1 MTHLSP
7 VCGRSKAL
15 QRHRAF
21 WRAATIITMLATVG
35 ISAWLGREP
44 LLRGAASLWIVSD
57 PVTRADAIVVLG
69 GNFWVRPLV
78 AADLYGRGLANKI
91 LVSQTADVQ
100 QTSVTVSPTDTEL
113 NRTALLKLG
122 VPPSAIESFGNA
134 NSNTREEAVAI
145 RQWAERNAA
154 SAFIIP
160 CEIFSAR
167 RVRWIFHRE
176 LSGRAVRI
184 EVPSFEQSGYTRG
197 EWWKTE
203 QGVIAFQN
211 ELLKYIYYRLKY

>member
-1 MTHLSP
+1 MTYISRAS
-7 VCGRSKAL
+7 GRSKAL
-15 QRHRAF
+15 RRHRAL

-44 LLRGAASLWIVSD
+44 LLQGAASLWIVSD

-160 CEIFSAR
+160 TEMFSAR
-167 RVRWIFHRE
+167 RVRWIFQRE
-176 LSGRAVRI
+176 LSGRGVTI
-184 EVPSFEQSGYTRG
+184 EVPSFEPLSYTRG
-197 EWWKTE
+197 KWWKAE
-203 QGVIAFQN
+203 LGVIAFQN
-211 ELLKYIYYRLKY
+211 ELIKYIYYRLKY

>member
-57 PVTRADAIVVLG
+57 PVTRADAIVVLS
-69 GNFWVRPLV
+69 GNYYERPLV
-78 AADLYGRGLANKI
+78 AADLYRRGFANKI
-91 LVSQTADVQ
+91 LVSQAI
-100 QTSVTVSPTDTEL
+100 SPTDSEL
-113 NRTALLKLG
+113 SRTALLKLG
-122 VPPSAIESFGNA
+122 VPPAAIEYFGNA
-134 NSNTREEAVAI
+134 NSNTRKEAVAI

-160 CEIFSAR
+160 TEMFSAR
-167 RVRWIFHRE
+167 RVRWIFQRE
-176 LSGRAVRI
+176 LSGRGVTI
-184 EVPSFEQSGYTRG
+184 EVPSFEPLSYTRG
-197 EWWKTE
+197 EWWKVE

-211 ELLKYIYYRLKY
+211 ELIKYIYYRLK